1 MKQLAPC
8 HFQSQKDP
16 RNVLQS
22 IIPLTKNTKLHMKG
36 TLLDLAK
43 NRPDTE
49 SQVNERLE
57 PSKRAPT
64 KTRSDSQD
72 NGLTLISLPNT
83 TGQQIYEKLAHHTH
97 THRLKRVAGVETVR
111 FFLFLV
117 VSY

>member
-1 MKQLAPC
+1 
-8 HFQSQKDP
+8 
-16 RNVLQS
+16 
-22 IIPLTKNTKLHMKG
+22 MKG

-97 THRLKRVAGVETVR
+97 TD
-111 FFLFLV
+111 
-117 VSY
+117 

>member
-1 MKQLAPC
+1 
-8 HFQSQKDP
+8 
-16 RNVLQS
+16 
-22 IIPLTKNTKLHMKG
+22 MKG

-97 THRLKRVAGVETVR
+97 TPIEEGSRSRNSTFILISSG
-111 FFLFLV
+111 
-117 VSY
+117 